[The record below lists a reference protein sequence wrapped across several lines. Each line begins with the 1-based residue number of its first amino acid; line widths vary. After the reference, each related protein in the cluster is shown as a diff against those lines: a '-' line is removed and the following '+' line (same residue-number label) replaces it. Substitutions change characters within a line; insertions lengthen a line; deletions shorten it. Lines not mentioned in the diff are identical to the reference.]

1 MTEEENIREE
11 IDEIVK
17 KKKNKFLQSLDSN
30 MYFKS
35 VFSGDS
41 LSFEWIDQIE
51 FSCPYIDIVVRN
63 PKLTLIKE
71 ERVVNA
77 EKSKKVTVE
86 SIKDLSKHTNYIS
99 KYDEEKNYI
108 QPSKILNIFNE
119 ETYNIYENRFLYT
132 LVKQV
137 ESFIFKKEQE
147 LKDFKLND
155 TKLLEYSATS
165 KTDYEKVSIE
175 LRLNSESFPNDKP
188 NPKIDEEIKVAKA
201 RLKRIKDY
209 IGSWNRSELFKEL
222 EKAHINLVNSP
233 IKKTN
238 ILLKNPNFQIAV
250 KLWDYLQKYDMQEK
264 NIIRPDMEQTGK
276 NPLQDFIDHSF
287 LIDYFVLDSIS
298 KKKKDQKEKMSQYA
312 ILLLT
317 EEIERTIRLLNNM
330 GINIDEETILNMVAK
345 NLKDEKNE
353 KLIGA
358 DDVKKKFK
366 NAMDEYLER
375 MQDVL

>member
-1 MTEEENIREE
+1 MGKEENIVDE
-11 IDEIVK
+11 IDELVK
-17 KKKNKFLQSLDSN
+17 KKKNKFLKSLESN

-41 LSFEWIDQIE
+41 LSFEWLDQIE
-51 FSCPYIDIVVRN
+51 FSCPYLDIIVRN

-71 ERVVNA
+71 ERVVNV

-86 SIKDLSKHTNYIS
+86 SIKDLSRHTNYIS
-99 KYDEEKNYI
+99 KYDKKNNYVE
-108 QPSKILNIFNE
+108 PSKILNIFNE

-132 LVKQV
+132 LIKRV
-137 ESFIFKKEQE
+137 ESFVAKREEE
-147 LKDFKLND
+147 LKNFKFND
-155 TKLLEYSATS
+155 SKLLEYSAS
-165 KTDYEKVSIE
+165 SQTDFEKVTIE
-175 LRLNSESFPNDKP
+175 LRLNSESFPDDKP
-188 NPKIDEEIKVAKA
+188 NPKFDDEIKAAKL
-201 RLKRIKDY
+201 RIKRIKDY
-209 IGSWNRSELFKEL
+209 IKSWNTSELFKEL
-222 EKAHINLVNSP
+222 ETANITLVSSP

-250 KLWDYLQKYDMQEK
+250 RLWDYLQKYDLQERNDMK
-264 NIIRPDMEQTGK
+264 PDVEQAGK

-298 KKKKDQKEKMSQYA
+298 KTKKEQKQKMSKYA

-317 EEIERTIRLLNNM
+317 EEIRRTIRLLANM
-330 GINIDEETILNMVAK
+330 GISIDEEKLLEMLAK
-345 NLKDEKNE
+345 NLKEQKNE
-353 KLIGA
+353 RLIGI

-375 MQDVL
+375 MQDIL

>member
-17 KKKNKFLQSLDSN
+17 KKKNKFLKSLDSN

-108 QPSKILNIFNE
+108 EPSIILNIFNE

-147 LKDFKLND
+147 LKDFKFND

-175 LRLNSESFPNDKP
+175 LRLNSESFPDDKP
-188 NPKIDEEIKVAKA
+188 NPKFDEEIKVAKA

-209 IGSWNRSELFKEL
+209 IRSWNNSELFKEL

-264 NIIRPDMEQTGK
+264 NIIRPDIEQAGK

-298 KKKKDQKEKMSQYA
+298 KKKKEQKEKMSQYA

-330 GINIDEETILNMVAK
+330 GINIDEETILSMVAK

>member
-17 KKKNKFLQSLDSN
+17 KKKNKFLKSLDSN

-99 KYDEEKNYI
+99 KYEEEKNYI
-108 QPSKILNIFNE
+108 EPSKILNIFNE

-175 LRLNSESFPNDKP
+175 LRLNSESFPDDKP
-188 NPKIDEEIKVAKA
+188 NPKFDEEIKVSKA

-209 IGSWNRSELFKEL
+209 IRSWNNSELFKEL

-264 NIIRPDMEQTGK
+264 NIIKPDIEQAGK

-298 KKKKDQKEKMSQYA
+298 KKKKEQKEKMSQYA

>member
-1 MTEEENIREE
+1 MTNDEKIVEKIEEVVE
-11 IDEIVK
+11 
-17 KKKNKFLQSLDSN
+17 KKKNKFLKSLESN

-41 LSFEWIDQIE
+41 LSFEWLDQIE

-71 ERVVNA
+71 ERVVPV

-86 SIKDLSKHTNYIS
+86 SIKDLSRHTNYIS
-99 KYDEEKNYI
+99 KYDEENNYVE
-108 QPSKILNIFNE
+108 PSKILNIFNE

-137 ESFIFKKEQE
+137 ESFIIKKEEE
-147 LKDFKLND
+147 LKNFKFND
-155 TKLLEYSATS
+155 SKLLEYSATS
-165 KTDYEKVSIE
+165 STDYERVNIE
-175 LRLNSESFPNDKP
+175 LRINSESFPNEKP
-188 NPKIDEEIKVAKA
+188 DPKFDEEIKVARA
-201 RLKRIKDY
+201 RIKRVKDY
-209 IGSWNRSELFKEL
+209 LRSWNVSPLFKEL
-222 EKAHINLVNSP
+222 ERLHITLVNPP

-238 ILLKNPNFQIAV
+238 ILLKNPNFQIALR
-250 KLWDYLQKYDMQEK
+250 LWDYLQKYDLLERNML
-264 NIIRPDMEQTGK
+264 RPDLEQTGK

-298 KKKKDQKEKMSQYA
+298 KKKREQKERMSKYA
-312 ILLLT
+312 LLLLT
-317 EEIERTIRLLNNM
+317 EEIQRTIRLLRNM
-330 GINIDEETILNMVAK
+330 GIDVDDESILNMLAN
-345 NLKDEKNE
+345 NLKEQKNE

-358 DDVKKKFK
+358 DDVRDKFK

>member
-1 MTEEENIREE
+1 MIKDENIVEE

-17 KKKNKFLQSLDSN
+17 KKRNKFLKSLESN

-41 LSFEWIDQIE
+41 LSFEWIEQIE

-63 PKLTLIKE
+63 PKLTLVKE
-71 ERVVNA
+71 ERVVNV

-86 SIKDLSKHTNYIS
+86 SIKDLSRHTNYIS
-99 KYDEEKNYI
+99 KYDKEKNYVE
-108 QPSKILNIFNE
+108 PSKILNIFNE

-132 LVKQV
+132 LIKQV
-137 ESFIFKKEQE
+137 ESFILKKEDE
-147 LKDFKLND
+147 LKNFELYDS
-155 TKLLEYSATS
+155 KLLEYSAST
-165 KTDYEKVSIE
+165 KTDYEKIDIE
-175 LRLNSESFPNDKP
+175 LRINSESFPKEKP
-188 NPKIDEEIKVAKA
+188 NPKLMEEIKVAKA
-201 RLKRIKDY
+201 RIKRIKDY
-209 IGSWNRSELFKEL
+209 IRSWNVSELFKEL
-222 EKAHINLVNSP
+222 EKAHISLVNPP

-238 ILLKNPNFQIAV
+238 IILKNPNFQIAV
-250 KLWDYLQKYDMQEK
+250 RLWDYLQKYDMQEK
-264 NIIRPDMEQTGK
+264 NIVRPDMEQTGE

-298 KKKKDQKEKMSQYA
+298 KRKKDQKEKMSQYA

-330 GINIDEETILNMVAK
+330 GIDVDEETILNMVLK
-345 NLKDEKNE
+345 NLKDQKNE
-353 KLIGA
+353 KLIGV

>member
-1 MTEEENIREE
+1 MKNDEVIVDG
-11 IDEIVK
+11 IDELVK
-17 KKKNKFLQSLDSN
+17 KKKNKFIKSLESN

-35 VFSGDS
+35 VFSGDT

-51 FSCPYIDIVVRN
+51 FSCPYIDIIVRN

-71 ERVVNA
+71 ERVVNV

-86 SIKDLSKHTNYIS
+86 SIKDLSRHTNYIS
-99 KYDEEKNYI
+99 KYDEKNNYVE
-108 QPSKILNIFNE
+108 PSKILNIFNE

-132 LVKQV
+132 LVKQL
-137 ESFIFKKEQE
+137 ETFILKKEEE
-147 LKDFKLND
+147 LKNFKFND
-155 TKLLEYSATS
+155 NKLLEYSATS
-165 KTDYEKVSIE
+165 KTDFEKVNIE
-175 LRLNSESFPNDKP
+175 LRLSSESFPDEKP
-188 NPKIDEEIKVAKA
+188 NPKFEEEIKIAKT
-201 RLKRIKDY
+201 RIKRIKDF
-209 IGSWNRSELFKEL
+209 IKSWNSSELFKEL
-222 EKAHINLVNSP
+222 ERAHITLVNP
-233 IKKTN
+233 PLKKTN
-238 ILLKNPNFQIAV
+238 ILLKNPNFQISV

-298 KKKKDQKEKMSQYA
+298 KRKKEQKEKISKYA
-312 ILLLT
+312 VLLLT

-330 GINIDEETILNMVAK
+330 GINIDDETILEMVSK
-345 NLKDEKNE
+345 NLKDKKNE

>member
-1 MTEEENIREE
+1 MDKDENIVEE
-11 IDEIVK
+11 IDELVK
-17 KKKNKFLQSLDSN
+17 KKKNKFLKSLESD

-41 LSFEWIDQIE
+41 LSFEWLDQIE
-51 FSCPYIDIVVRN
+51 FSCPYLDIIVRN
-63 PKLTLIKE
+63 PKLTLVKE
-71 ERVVNA
+71 ERVVNV

-86 SIKDLSKHTNYIS
+86 SIKDLSRHTNYIS
-99 KYDEEKNYI
+99 KYDEENNYVE
-108 QPSKILNIFNE
+108 PSKILNIFNE

-132 LVKQV
+132 LIKQV
-137 ESFIFKKEQE
+137 ESFILKKEEE
-147 LKDFKLND
+147 LKNFKFND
-155 TKLLEYSATS
+155 SKLLEYSAKS
-165 KTDYEKVSIE
+165 ETDYEKVSIE

-188 NPKIDEEIKVAKA
+188 DPKFDEDIKVA
-201 RLKRIKDY
+201 RVRIKRVNDY
-209 IGSWNRSELFKEL
+209 IRSWNNSELFKEL
-222 EKAHINLVNSP
+222 DKAHITLVNPP

-250 KLWDYLQKYDMQEK
+250 KLWDYLQKYDMIEK
-264 NIIRPDMEQTGK
+264 NIIKPDIEQTGK

-298 KKKKDQKEKMSQYA
+298 KKKKDQKEKMSKYA

-317 EEIERTIRLLNNM
+317 EEIQRTIRLLNNM
-330 GINIDEETILNMVAK
+330 GIDVDVETVLGMVAK
-345 NLKDEKNE
+345 NLKDQKNE
-353 KLIGA
+353 KLIGI

>member
-1 MTEEENIREE
+1 MPNDEKIVEE
-11 IDEIVK
+11 IDEVVK
-17 KKKNKFLQSLDSN
+17 KKKNKFLKSLESN

-41 LSFEWIDQIE
+41 LSFEWLDQIE

-63 PKLTLIKE
+63 PKLILVKE
-71 ERVVNA
+71 ERVVNV
-77 EKSKKVTVE
+77 EKSKKVTIE
-86 SIKDLSKHTNYIS
+86 SIKDLSRHTNYIS
-99 KYDEEKNYI
+99 KYDKENNYVE
-108 QPSKILNIFNE
+108 PSKILNIFNE

-137 ESFIFKKEQE
+137 ESFIMKKEEE
-147 LKDFKLND
+147 LKNFKFND
-155 TKLLEYSATS
+155 SKLLEYSAKT
-165 KTDYEKVSIE
+165 KTDFEKVNIE
-175 LRLNSESFPNDKP
+175 LRINSESFPNEKP
-188 NPKIDEEIKVAKA
+188 DPKLNEEIKVA
-201 RLKRIKDY
+201 RLRIKRVKDY
-209 IGSWNRSELFKEL
+209 IRSWNVSPLFKEL
-222 EKAHINLVNSP
+222 ERAHITLINPP

-238 ILLKNPNFQIAV
+238 ILLKNPNFQIALR
-250 KLWDYLQKYDMQEK
+250 LWDYLQKYDLLER
-264 NIIRPDMEQTGK
+264 NIIKPEMEQTGK

-298 KKKKDQKEKMSQYA
+298 KRKKEQKEKISRYA

-317 EEIERTIRLLNNM
+317 EEIQRTIRLLNNM
-330 GINIDEETILNMVAK
+330 GIDIDDESIINMLAQ
-345 NLKDEKNE
+345 NLKDQKNE

-358 DDVKKKFK
+358 DDVKEKFK

>member
-1 MTEEENIREE
+1 MAKDENIVEE
-11 IDEIVK
+11 IDSLVEK
-17 KKKNKFLQSLDSN
+17 NKNKFLKSLESN

-51 FSCPYIDIVVRN
+51 FSCPYLDIIVRN

-71 ERVVNA
+71 ERVVNV

-86 SIKDLSKHTNYIS
+86 SIKDLSRHTNYIS
-99 KYDEEKNYI
+99 KYDEENNFVE
-108 QPSKILNIFNE
+108 PSKILNVFNE

-132 LVKQV
+132 LIKQV
-137 ESFIFKKEQE
+137 ESFILKKEEE
-147 LKDFKLND
+147 LKDFKFND
-155 TKLLEYSATS
+155 SKLLEYSATS
-165 KTDYEKVSIE
+165 MTDYEKVSIE
-175 LRLNSESFPNDKP
+175 LRLNSESFPDNKP
-188 NPKIDEEIKVAKA
+188 NSKFNDEIKIAKA
-201 RLKRIKDY
+201 RIKRIKDF
-209 IGSWNRSELFKEL
+209 IRSWNSSELFKEL
-222 EKAHINLVNSP
+222 ERVHISLVNPP

-238 ILLKNPNFQIAV
+238 ILLKNPNFQIAIR
-250 KLWDYLQKYDMQEK
+250 LWDYLQKYDLQER
-264 NIIRPDMEQTGK
+264 NNLRPDMEQTGK
-276 NPLQDFIDHSF
+276 NPLQDFVDHSF

-298 KKKKDQKEKMSQYA
+298 RSKREQKEKMSKYA

-317 EEIERTIRLLNNM
+317 EEIQRTIRLLNNM
-330 GINIDEETILNMVAK
+330 GIEIDEEMILGMVAK
-345 NLKDEKNE
+345 NLKDKKNE
-353 KLIGA
+353 RLIGV

>member
-17 KKKNKFLQSLDSN
+17 KKKNKFLKSLDSN

-108 QPSKILNIFNE
+108 EPSKILNIFNE

-147 LKDFKLND
+147 LKDFKFND

-175 LRLNSESFPNDKP
+175 LRLNSESFPDDKP
-188 NPKIDEEIKVAKA
+188 NPKFDEEIKVAKA

-209 IGSWNRSELFKEL
+209 IRSWNNSELFKEL

-264 NIIRPDMEQTGK
+264 NIVRPDIEQAGK

-298 KKKKDQKEKMSQYA
+298 KKKKEQKEKMSQYA

-330 GINIDEETILNMVAK
+330 GINIDDETILNMVAK
-345 NLKDEKNE
+345 NLKDKKNE

>member
-17 KKKNKFLQSLDSN
+17 KKKNKFLKSLDSN

-99 KYDEEKNYI
+99 KYEEEKNYI
-108 QPSKILNIFNE
+108 EPSKILNIFNE

-147 LKDFKLND
+147 LKDFKCND

-175 LRLNSESFPNDKP
+175 LRLNSESFPDDKP
-188 NPKIDEEIKVAKA
+188 NPKFDEEIKVAKA

-209 IGSWNRSELFKEL
+209 IRSWNNSELFKEL

-264 NIIRPDMEQTGK
+264 NIIKPDIEQAGK

-298 KKKKDQKEKMSQYA
+298 KKKKEQKEKMSQYA

>member
-11 IDEIVK
+11 VDEVVK
-17 KKKNKFLQSLDSN
+17 KKKNKFLKSLDSN

-35 VFSGDS
+35 VFSGDA

-51 FSCPYIDIVVRN
+51 FSCPHLDIIVRN

-86 SIKDLSKHTNYIS
+86 SIKDLSRHTNYIS
-99 KYDEEKNYI
+99 KYDEENNYI
-108 QPSKILNIFNE
+108 EPSKILNIFNE

-137 ESFIFKKEQE
+137 EKFIYKKELE
-147 LKDFKLND
+147 LKDFKFND
-155 TKLLEYSATS
+155 SKLLEYSATT

-175 LRLNSESFPNDKP
+175 LRLNSESFPDEKP
-188 NPKIDEEIKVAKA
+188 NPKFDEEIKVAKA

-209 IGSWNRSELFKEL
+209 IGSWNNSELFKEL
-222 EKAHINLVNSP
+222 EKAHITLVNSP

-317 EEIERTIRLLNNM
+317 EEIQRTIRLLNNM
-330 GINIDEETILNMVAK
+330 GINVDEETILSMVAK
-345 NLKDEKNE
+345 YLKDEKNE
-353 KLIGA
+353 KLIGV

>member
-1 MTEEENIREE
+1 MAKDENIVEE
-11 IDEIVK
+11 IDSLVEK
-17 KKKNKFLQSLDSN
+17 NKNKFLKSLESN

-51 FSCPYIDIVVRN
+51 FSCPYLDIIVRN

-71 ERVVNA
+71 ERVVNV

-86 SIKDLSKHTNYIS
+86 SIKDLSRHTNYIS
-99 KYDEEKNYI
+99 KYDEENNFVE
-108 QPSKILNIFNE
+108 PSKILNVFNE

-132 LVKQV
+132 LIKQV
-137 ESFIFKKEQE
+137 ESFILKKEEE
-147 LKDFKLND
+147 LKDFKFND
-155 TKLLEYSATS
+155 SKLLEYSATS
-165 KTDYEKVSIE
+165 MTDYEKVSIE
-175 LRLNSESFPNDKP
+175 LRLNSESFPDNKP
-188 NPKIDEEIKVAKA
+188 NSKFNDEIKIAKA
-201 RLKRIKDY
+201 RIKRIKDF
-209 IGSWNRSELFKEL
+209 IRSWNSSELFKEL
-222 EKAHINLVNSP
+222 ERVHISLVNPP

-238 ILLKNPNFQIAV
+238 ILLKNPNFQIAIR
-250 KLWDYLQKYDMQEK
+250 LWDYLQKYDLQER
-264 NIIRPDMEQTGK
+264 NNLRPDMEQTGK
-276 NPLQDFIDHSF
+276 NPLQDFVDHSF

-298 KKKKDQKEKMSQYA
+298 RTKREQKEKMSKYA

-317 EEIERTIRLLNNM
+317 EEIQRTIRLLNNM
-330 GINIDEETILNMVAK
+330 GIEIDEEMILGMVAK
-345 NLKDEKNE
+345 NLKDKKNE
-353 KLIGA
+353 RLIGV

>member
-1 MTEEENIREE
+1 MQKEENIVEE
-11 IDEIVK
+11 IDELVK
-17 KKKNKFLQSLDSN
+17 KKKNKFLKSLESN

-35 VFSGDS
+35 TFSGDS
-41 LSFEWIDQIE
+41 LSFEWLDQIE
-51 FSCPYIDIVVRN
+51 FTCPYLDIIVRN

-71 ERVVNA
+71 ERVVNV

-86 SIKDLSKHTNYIS
+86 SIKDLSRHTNYIN
-99 KYDEEKNYI
+99 KYDEEKNYVE
-108 QPSKILNIFNE
+108 PSKILNIFNE

-132 LVKQV
+132 LIKQV
-137 ESFIFKKEQE
+137 ESFIFKREEE
-147 LKDFKLND
+147 LKNFKLND
-155 TKLLEYSATS
+155 TKLLEYSATT
-165 KTDYEKVSIE
+165 KTDYEKIDIE
-175 LRLNSESFPNDKP
+175 LRINSESFPDEKT
-188 NPKIDEEIKVAKA
+188 NPKFDEEIKVAKA
-201 RLKRIKDY
+201 RIKRIKDY
-209 IGSWNRSELFKEL
+209 IKSWNNSELFKEL
-222 EKAHINLVNSP
+222 ERVHITLVNPP

-250 KLWDYLQKYDMQEK
+250 RLWDYLQKYDMQEK
-264 NIIRPDMEQTGK
+264 NLIRPDMEQTGK

-298 KKKKDQKEKMSQYA
+298 KKKREQKEKMSKYA

-317 EEIERTIRLLNNM
+317 EEIQRTIRLLNNM
-330 GINIDEETILNMVAK
+330 GIEVDEESILSMVAK
-345 NLKDEKNE
+345 NLKEQKNE